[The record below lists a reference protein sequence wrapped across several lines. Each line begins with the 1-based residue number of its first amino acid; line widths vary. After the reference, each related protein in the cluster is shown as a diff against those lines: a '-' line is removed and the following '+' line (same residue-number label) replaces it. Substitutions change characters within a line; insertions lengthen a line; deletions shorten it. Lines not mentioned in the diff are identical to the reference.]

1 MWMNKPVK
9 PAAGM
14 LIVLSG
20 PSGSGKGT
28 IIKSLL
34 SRRKDTVLSISVT
47 TRQPR
52 PGEEDGV
59 HYFFRTREEFED
71 MIAENSLLEYAE
83 YNGNY
88 YGTPEEAIKKWLQEG
103 KNVLLE
109 IEVQGAEQVMNH
121 RSDLVSIFITIPSMA
136 ELERRLRDRGTETE
150 EKIRG
155 RMEVAKRELTRA
167 FRYDYVVLND
177 QVDLAVQRINTIIDA
192 ETMRY
197 ARMENTVLE
206 VLQDAQSE

>member
-1 MWMNKPVK
+1 
-9 PAAGM
+9 M

-34 SRRKDTVLSISVT
+34 SSRSDTVLSISVT

-52 PGEEDGV
+52 PGEIDGI
-59 HYFFRTREEFED
+59 HYFFRTREEFLE
-71 MIAENSLLEYAE
+71 MISSDDLLEYAE
-83 YNGNY
+83 YNGNF
-88 YGTPEEAIKKWLQEG
+88 YGTPEESIKKWLAEG

-109 IEVQGAEQVMNH
+109 IEVQGAEQVMDH
-121 RSDLVSIFITIPSMA
+121 RSDLVSIFITIPSME
-136 ELERRLRDRGTETE
+136 ELERRLRDRGTENEDT
-150 EKIRG
+150 IRG

-177 QVDLAVQRINTIIDA
+177 EVDLAVGRINTIIDA
-192 ETMRY
+192 EKMRY
-197 ARMENTVLE
+197 SRMEKTVLE
-206 VLQDAQSE
+206 VLQDAQTNGY

>member
-1 MWMNKPVK
+1 MNRR
-9 PAAGM
+9 GM

-34 SRRKDTVLSISVT
+34 QQREDTVLSISVT
-47 TRQPR
+47 TRAPR

-59 HYFFRTREEFED
+59 HYFFRTREDFEEL
-71 MIAENSLLEYAE
+71 IRRNALLDFAE

-88 YGTPEEAIKKWLQEG
+88 YGTPEEAITGWLNQG

-109 IEVQGAEQVMNH
+109 IEVQGAEKVMDF

-150 EKIRG
+150 DKIRG
-155 RMEVAKRELTRA
+155 RMEVARRELTRA

-177 QVDLAVQRINTIIDA
+177 EVELAVKRINTIIDA
-192 ETMRY
+192 EQMRY
-197 ARMENTVLE
+197 ARMENYVLE
-206 VLQDAQSE
+206 VLEDVETH

>member
-1 MWMNKPVK
+1 MNRR
-9 PAAGM
+9 GM

-34 SRRKDTVLSISVT
+34 QQREDTVLSISVT
-47 TRQPR
+47 TRAPR

-59 HYFFRTREEFED
+59 HYFFRTREDFEEL
-71 MIAENSLLEYAE
+71 IRRNALLEFAE

-88 YGTPEEAIKKWLQEG
+88 YGTPEEAITGWLNQG

-109 IEVQGAEQVMNH
+109 IEVQGAEKVMDF

-150 EKIRG
+150 DKIRG
-155 RMEVAKRELTRA
+155 RMEVARRELTRA

-177 QVDLAVQRINTIIDA
+177 EVELAVKRINTIIDA
-192 ETMRY
+192 EQMRY
-197 ARMENTVLE
+197 ARMENYVLE
-206 VLQDAQSE
+206 VLEDVETH

>member
-1 MWMNKPVK
+1 MNRR
-9 PAAGM
+9 GM

-34 SRRKDTVLSISVT
+34 QQREDTVLSISVT
-47 TRQPR
+47 TRAPR

-59 HYFFRTREEFED
+59 HYFFRTREDFEEL
-71 MIAENSLLEYAE
+71 IRRNALLEFAE
-83 YNGNY
+83 YNGHY
-88 YGTPEEAIKKWLQEG
+88 YGTPEEAITGWLNQG

-109 IEVQGAEQVMNH
+109 IEVQGAEKVMDF

-150 EKIRG
+150 DKIRG
-155 RMEVAKRELTRA
+155 RMEVARRELTRA

-177 QVDLAVQRINTIIDA
+177 EVELAVKRINTIIDA
-192 ETMRY
+192 EQMRY
-197 ARMENTVLE
+197 ARMENYVLE
-206 VLQDAQSE
+206 VLEDVETH

>member
-1 MWMNKPVK
+1 MNKR
-9 PAAGM
+9 GM

-34 SRRKDTVLSISVT
+34 QQREDTVLSISVT
-47 TRQPR
+47 TRAPR
-52 PGEEDGV
+52 PGEKDGT
-59 HYFFRTREEFED
+59 HYFFRTRPEFEK
-71 MIAENSLLEYAE
+71 MISENALLEYAE

-88 YGTPEEAIKKWLQEG
+88 YGTPEDAITSWLNQG

-109 IEVQGAEQVMNH
+109 IEVQGAEKVMDF
-121 RSDLVSIFITIPSMA
+121 RSDLVSIFITIPSMT
-136 ELERRLRDRGTETE
+136 ELERRLRERGTETE
-150 EKIRG
+150 EKIHG
-155 RMEVAKRELTRA
+155 RMEIARRELTRA

-192 ETMRY
+192 EQMRY
-197 ARMENTVLE
+197 SRMENYVLE
-206 VLQDAQSE
+206 VLEDVETH

>member
-1 MWMNKPVK
+1 MIDPS
-9 PAAGM
+9 ARGM

-34 SRRKDTVLSISVT
+34 ASRKDTVLSISVT

-52 PGEEDGV
+52 PGEIDGI
-59 HYFFRTREEFED
+59 HYFFRTRDEFEK
-71 MIAENSLLEYAE
+71 MISTDSLLEYAN

-88 YGTPEEAIKKWLQEG
+88 YGTPEESIKKWLAEG

-109 IEVQGAEQVMNH
+109 IEVQGAEQVMDH
-121 RSDLVSIFITIPSMA
+121 RSDLVSIFITIPSME
-136 ELERRLRDRGTETE
+136 ELERRLRERGTENE
-150 EKIRG
+150 ETIRS
-155 RMEVAKRELTRA
+155 RMAVAKRELTRA

-177 QVDLAVQRINTIIDA
+177 EVASAVKRINTIIDA
-192 ETMRY
+192 EKMRY
-197 ARMENTVLE
+197 SRMEKTVLE
-206 VLQDAQSE
+206 VLQDAQAN